1 MNPPAYKTLLLERR
15 GTVTRLTL
23 NRPERLNAMSAELMV
38 EMLSA
43 LEAIAADPAARCL
56 VITGTGRGFCAGAD
70 LAGGT
75 VEAGESDLSR
85 VLHEWYHPVVR
96 RLADFPLP
104 VVCAVNGMAAGGG
117 MSLALA
123 ADITIAARSAQ
134 FLQAFCNIGLV
145 PDVGST
151 WFLPRSGGTARAL
164 GLALLGQR
172 ISAEEAARQGLIW
185 ACVADAD
192 LDKEATAL
200 AERLAAGSSAALV
213 ATRRLLRGG
222 WTTSLDEQLEAEG
235 RAQREAG
242 RRPDFAEGVA
252 AFREK
257 RAPAFR
263 R

>member
-1 MNPPAYKTLLLERR
+1 MNPAAYKTLLLEAR
-15 GTVTRLTL
+15 GGVARLTL
-23 NRPERLNAMSAELMV
+23 NRPDRLNAMSAELMV
-38 EMLSA
+38 ELLAA
-43 LEAIAADPAARCL
+43 LEAVAADRDARCL
-56 VITGTGRGFCAGAD
+56 MITGAGRGFCAGAD

-75 VEAGESDLSR
+75 VNAGESDLSR

-123 ADITIAARSAQ
+123 ADITIAARSAA

-164 GLALLGQR
+164 GLAMLGQR
-172 ISAEEAARQGLIW
+172 ISAEDAARLGLIW

-192 LDKEATAL
+192 LEAEAAAL
-200 AERLAAGSSAALV
+200 AARLASGSRAALV
-213 ATRRLLRGG
+213 ATRRLMREG
-222 WTTSLDEQLEAEG
+222 WMKSLDTQLEAEA
-235 RAQREAG
+235 RAQRDAG
-242 RRPDFAEGVA
+242 RRPDFQEGVA

-257 RAPAFR
+257 RAPAFGR
-263 R
+263 